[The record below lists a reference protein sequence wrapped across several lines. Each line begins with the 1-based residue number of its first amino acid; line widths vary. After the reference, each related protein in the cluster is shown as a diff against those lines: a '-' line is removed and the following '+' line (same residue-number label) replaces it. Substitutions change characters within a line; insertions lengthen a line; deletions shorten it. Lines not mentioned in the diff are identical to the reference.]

1 MKPELTPEEIAR
13 RFADIDSRPP
23 ETLTPGEEAS
33 LAMAM
38 EDDSA
43 PVSLDAFRQDLEE
56 YSGKLVLRI
65 PRSLHKALKEAADP
79 AATQKG
85 GCFFHTFLNIIST
98 SCTKFSSS
106 KCSRR

>member
-56 YSGKLVLRI
+56 YRKLVLRI
-65 PRSLHKALKEAADP
+65 PRSLHKALKEAAEIE
-79 AATQKG
+79 G
-85 GCFFHTFLNIIST
+85 VSLNQYMLY
-98 SCTKFSSS
+98 KL
-106 KCSRR
+106 SR

>member
-38 EDDSA
+38 EDESA
-43 PVSLDAFRQDLEE
+43 PVSLEE

-65 PRSLHKALKEAADP
+65 PRSLHKALKEAAEIE
-79 AATQKG
+79 G
-85 GCFFHTFLNIIST
+85 VSLNQYMLY
-98 SCTKFSSS
+98 KL
-106 KCSRR
+106 SR

>member
-38 EDDSA
+38 EDESA
-43 PVSLDAFRQDLEE
+43 PVSLDAFR
-56 YSGKLVLRI
+56 GKLVLRI
-65 PRSLHKALKEAADP
+65 PRSLHKALKEAAEIE
-79 AATQKG
+79 G
-85 GCFFHTFLNIIST
+85 VSLNQYMLY
-98 SCTKFSSS
+98 KL
-106 KCSRR
+106 SR

>member
-38 EDDSA
+38 ADESA
-43 PVSLDAFRQDLEE
+43 SVSLDTVELE
-56 YSGKLVLRI
+56 SNMAHLRRGISALNAGKGV
-65 PRSLHKALKEAADP
+65 SHD
-79 AATQKG
+79 
-85 GCFFHTFLNIIST
+85 IIEDDD
-98 SCTKFSSS
+98 
-106 KCSRR
+106 